1 MKTRT
6 GLLGVVVL
14 ATVFVGWSFAGD
26 LNPPAGT
33 VAPTMKTLDELEPR
47 IAINAANTPGNS
59 TTQFVISQPGSY
71 YLTGN
76 INALG
81 SRTAIRVDSD
91 GVTID
96 LNGFEI
102 NGTGASGTPSGV
114 SCLGLINSAPTIRN
128 GQIRNWPGI
137 GVFMVGDGGVLE
149 DLAISGNTAQGVQ
162 LSDHG
167 AMRRCTLIGNGGIT
181 VRTFDSCTVEDCT
194 IETAGSSAIQ
204 SGSANLI
211 RRNNIRATSAST
223 DGVLAN
229 GIYTRVEDNNLSGT
243 IGNIGISAASNTFVA
258 RNTVF
263 TSFAAEYNMSAG
275 TKYGPIITADG
286 DLSTITN
293 ADHPW
298 ANFVY

>member
-114 SCLGLINSAPTIRN
+114 SCLGLINSPPTIRN

-162 LSDHG
+162 LSDH

-204 SGSANLI
+204 SGKRQPDPTQQYPRDLRIDRWSPGQWDLHA
-211 RRNNIRATSAST
+211 RRGQQPLRHHREYRHQAPLPTHSSHAIPSSPAS
-223 DGVLAN
+223 
-229 GIYTRVEDNNLSGT
+229 R
-243 IGNIGISAASNTFVA
+243 
-258 RNTVF
+258 R
-263 TSFAAEYNMSAG
+263 
-275 TKYGPIITADG
+275 
-286 DLSTITN
+286 STT
-293 ADHPW
+293 
-298 ANFVY
+298 